1 MAPPQG
7 TALLERLLRTMAEG
21 PAYSISALAQELDV
35 SGEMVSRM
43 IQELVRLGYLRSMG
57 ADSAD
62 ACAACPLAGSCVL
75 RGAPRVWLLTERGNR
90 AGTREAP

>member
-35 SGEMVSRM
+35 SEEMVSRM
-43 IQELVRLGYLRSMG
+43 IKELVRLGYLRSMG
-57 ADSAD
+57 AAAAD
-62 ACAACPLAGSCVL
+62 ACAACPLAGSCVV
-75 RGAPRVWLLTERGNR
+75 GGGPRVWRLTDCGTR
-90 AGTREAP
+90 AGAREAP